1 VAMTR
6 SRIYW
11 LAAIPLL
18 AFGCGGGGNHS
29 ASGGDGGSGDD
40 ADYTADGEA
49 SGDAS
54 SAGDNVAALVVDDGP
69 TGTSSV
75 DVPFVSVTICIP
87 GTSTCQTIDHITVDT
102 GSSGLRIIS
111 SVLSSNMVL
120 PQATATTGSSLA
132 ECFQF
137 DDGYTWG
144 SVRTA
149 DVKVA
154 GEVAVKI
161 PFQLMGDTAFSTVP
175 SDCSSSGSAEDTV
188 VDFGA
193 KGIIGI
199 NQIVPDCGDYC
210 AGQDP
215 VQTGSYYSCTGS
227 TCTAVAVAT
236 ADQVANPIA
245 FFEKDNNGAVMQFP
259 MVPAMGA
266 KTVSGSLIFG
276 IGTAPNNALGSAS
289 VLTVDQDGN
298 FTTIFNNQTFT
309 TSFIDSGTNALSFD
323 DAAIP
328 QCTSVE
334 AGGFSCPASILSLMA
349 QNKGQNGVTS
359 TVSFSVANTDAL
371 FGNASYTVFDDLA
384 EPGIDSNS
392 FDWGFPFFLGRS
404 VYVAVDGAAT
414 PGGKGPYFAY

>member
-1 VAMTR
+1 MTR
-6 SRIYW
+6 SRICR
-11 LAAIPLL
+11 LAAVPLL
-18 AFGCGGGGNHS
+18 AFGCGGGGSHS

-40 ADYTADGEA
+40 AESTADGEVA
-49 SGDAS
+49 GDAAS
-54 SAGDNVAALVVDDGP
+54 GDNVAALVVDDGP

-144 SVRTA
+144 SVRVA

-175 SDCSSSGSAEDTV
+175 SDCSSSGPAEDTV

-210 AGQDP
+210 AGQNP
-215 VQTGSYYSCTGS
+215 VQTGAYYSCTGS
-227 TCTAVAVAT
+227 TCTAVAVTT
-236 ADQVANPIA
+236 AAQVANPIA

-276 IGTAPNNALGSAS
+276 IGTAANNALGGAS
-289 VLTVDQDGN
+289 VLTEDQDGN
-298 FTTIFNNQTFT
+298 FTTVFNNQTFS

-328 QCTSVE
+328 QCTSVD
-334 AGGFSCPASILSLMA
+334 AGGFSCSASTLSLMA

-359 TVSFSVANTDAL
+359 TVSFSVANADAL
-371 FGNASYTVFDDLA
+371 FGNASYTAFDDLA

-404 VYVAVDGAAT
+404 VFVAVDGAAT